1 MRARS
6 LLILCIFCN
15 FILKSQNEVSFQ
27 YMDSLIEK
35 VIKFTEINQ
44 SNKTL
49 MTYSIQITASENP
62 QTIKNIKNQYQSLF
76 PNESMDEI
84 FEPPYFKLITGKY
97 LDKKEVEKKLK
108 LIQPKFKSAFILKRD
123 INIEDLFLK

>member
-1 MRARS
+1 
-6 LLILCIFCN
+6 
-15 FILKSQNEVSFQ
+15 
-27 YMDSLIEK
+27 MDSLIEK

-123 INIEDLFLK
+123 VNIEDLFLK

>member
-62 QTIKNIKNQYQSLF
+62 QTIKNIKNQYF
-76 PNESMDEI
+76 PLNMEI
-84 FEPPYFKLITGKY
+84 TYIVRIYIYMFLLWPTY
-97 LDKKEVEKKLK
+97 LGQCLLKK
-108 LIQPKFKSAFILKRD
+108 PG
-123 INIEDLFLK
+123 